1 MIGFNFHRRR
11 VSSGLLRSVR
21 FTLLLFIGVLWAFP
35 AAAREGNPS
44 LAVESVPLKVFIL
57 AGQSNMQGHAHVRTI
72 PSMKLDPRLVPLH
85 DALVGDDGTPV
96 TCERVWISS
105 IGCAPEEQVGK
116 LSAGFGA
123 GDRGEKIGPE
133 FSFGVTVARLLD
145 EPVLLIKTSWGGKS
159 LHTDFRPPS
168 AGRYEFNES
177 ELEGFR
183 KRGVDPENARAEKDA
198 ATGVN
203 YRLMI
208 EHVRTVLADIP
219 RIVPGHDPK
228 QGYELAGF
236 IWFQGWNDMVD
247 GNAYPNRDKPGGY
260 GAYSEVFAHFI
271 RDVRR
276 DLDAAALPFVI
287 GVLGVGGPVEEY
299 GPEQQ
304 RYVATHRNFRDAMAA
319 PAAMDE
325 FKGTVAAVR
334 TEAFWDREV
343 SALKEREETLKP
355 ELERI
360 RAEVKQGAQ
369 ARAQGDAA
377 IESIYASRFNE
388 RELTLLRDSVSNQE
402 YHYLGSARILAPIGE
417 AFAESA
423 VVLLKKRADTGAS
436 KGVSR

>member
-1 MIGFNFHRRR
+1 MKLGPLRAWFAVVLLIA
-11 VSSGLLRSVR
+11 VSR
-21 FTLLLFIGVLWAFP
+21 
-35 AAAREGNPS
+35 AAGAAPHPRG
-44 LAVESVPLKVFIL
+44 ATVAPLKVFIL

-85 DALVGDDGTPV
+85 DAMIGPDGTPI

-123 GDRGEKIGPE
+123 GDRREKIGPE
-133 FSFGVTVARLLD
+133 FSFGLTVARLLD

-159 LHTDFRPPS
+159 LHTDFRPSS
-168 AGRYEFNES
+168 AGRYEFS
-177 ELEGFR
+177 EQELAGFK
-183 KRGVDPENARAEKDA
+183 KRGIDLEVARAEKDA

-208 EHVRTVLADIP
+208 EHVRKVLADIP
-219 RIVPGHDPK
+219 RVVPGHDPK

-247 GNAYPNRDKPGGY
+247 GNAYQNRDKPGGY
-260 GAYSEVFAHFI
+260 GAYGEVFAHFI

-276 DLDAAALPFVI
+276 DLESPALPFVI

-299 GPEQQ
+299 GPGQQ

-334 TEAFWDREV
+334 TEKFWDREV
-343 SALKEREETLKP
+343 SALKERDEALKP
-355 ELERI
+355 EIERI
-360 RAEVKQGAQ
+360 RGEVKQGTQ
-369 ARAQGDAA
+369 TRAQGDAA
-377 IESIYASRFNE
+377 IESLYASRFSE
-388 RELTLLRDSVSNQE
+388 REITLLRESVSNQE

-423 VVLLKKRADTGAS
+423 VALLKKRADAGAS
-436 KGVSR
+436 KGVTP

>member
-1 MIGFNFHRRR
+1 MKLGPLRAWFA
-11 VSSGLLRSVR
+11 VVLL
-21 FTLLLFIGVLWAFP
+21 I
-35 AAAREGNPS
+35 AASR
-44 LAVESVPLKVFIL
+44 AVGAAPHSQGAGSVPLKVFIL

-85 DALVGDDGTPV
+85 DAMVGADGTPI

-116 LSAGFGA
+116 LTAGFGA

-133 FSFGVTVARLLD
+133 FSFGITAARLLD
-145 EPVLLIKTSWGGKS
+145 EPILLIKTSWGGKS

-168 AGRYEFNES
+168 AGRYEFS
-177 ELEGFR
+177 EQELAGFK
-183 KRGVDPENARAEKDA
+183 KRGVDLEVARAEKDA

-208 EHVRTVLADIP
+208 EHVRKVLADIP
-219 RIVPGHDPK
+219 RVVPGHDPK

-247 GNAYPNRDKPGGY
+247 GNAYQNRDKPGGY

-276 DLDAAALPFVI
+276 DLESPALPFVI

-299 GPEQQ
+299 GPGQQ

-334 TEAFWDREV
+334 TEKFWDREV
-343 SALKEREETLKP
+343 SALKEREEALKP
-355 ELERI
+355 EIERI
-360 RAEVKQGAQ
+360 RGEVKQGTQ
-369 ARAQGDAA
+369 TRAQGDAA
-377 IESIYASRFNE
+377 IESLYASRFNE
-388 RELTLLRDSVSNQE
+388 RELALLRESVSNQE

-423 VVLLKKRADTGAS
+423 VALLKNRADANAS
-436 KGVSR
+436 KGAAR